1 MPTNINFNKTLG
13 IASKATNIVLPSGNT
28 GSEMIF
34 TITTTTANET
44 FQLGGNTGGGITYNY
59 DIDWG
64 DGTPIENVTTNAKIH
79 TYVTPGVHEIKLTGE
94 IYIKSNTDASK
105 WTEFKQWGSN
115 VIIYGVR
122 EMFNNCQN
130 MTYSAT
136 DAPNLSQMTNIT
148 YGVFYWMFRNCYSIT
163 SLDLTNW
170 DVSTVTGQATG
181 CFQSMINLRYINISG
196 WDMRNVTSHNTFMRS
211 IGENSAGIGVDI
223 VADDI
228 LFNANSTNWY
238 QMFLQAK
245 INSISVRNWRLGATS
260 ASVVQMWRDV
270 GNSTGYTD
278 KFNLDLSSWTN
289 TSTLGGLNM
298 DSWCSSAKGMKTI
311 DLTGWD
317 LSNCTSFNSW
327 FINCSWLRE
336 IRGLD
341 TLSLDSCTRLT
352 STFSGCRRLSFN
364 NSNFSNTF
372 LPNATCTSTAQ
383 TFYNCGDVLTGAD
396 LSVVPNT
403 ANWNM
408 SAVTSVLNMFRD
420 NIYRAGEVFT
430 FNWNAPLL
438 TSLYLAFYN
447 TKGIAEINFSGA
459 TLPALG
465 NLTQMAQNCSQLER
479 IIFGANCDFSG
490 VSAMNNVANGCG
502 ILRRLQFDSA
512 VDFSSVTSM
521 SSIAN
526 STSVLQVSDYDLV
539 LNRMAATNT
548 NAVTMSFHNTNY
560 TIAVSGAARSTLIG
574 NGCTITDAGG
584 I

>member
-1 MPTNINFNKTLG
+1 MPTNINFDKKLG
-13 IASKATNIVLPSGNT
+13 FINGTSISLPSETAGP
-28 GSEMIF
+28 EMIF

-44 FQLGGNTGGGITYNY
+44 FQLGGTTGGNIVYDY

-79 TYVTPGVHEIKLTGE
+79 TYVTPGIHEIKLTGE
-94 IYIKSNTDASK
+94 IYIRSNADRLK
-105 WTEFKQWGSN
+105 WTEFKQWGSD
-115 VIIYGVR
+115 VIIYGIR
-122 EMFNNCQN
+122 EMFYNCQN

-136 DAPNLSQMTNIT
+136 DAPNLSQMTNTT

-170 DVSTVTGQATG
+170 DVSTVTGQATA
-181 CFQSMINLRYINISG
+181 CFQGMIGLRDINISG

-223 VADDI
+223 VADDV

-238 QMFLQAK
+238 QMFYQAK
-245 INSISVRNWRLGATS
+245 INSISVKNWRLGSTFANIG
-260 ASVVQMWRDV
+260 QMWRDV
-270 GNSTGYTD
+270 GNATGYVG
-278 KFNLDLSSWTN
+278 KFDLDLSSWTN
-289 TSTLGGLNM
+289 TSTLSGNSMDNWALN
-298 DSWCSSAKGMKTI
+298 SKGIKTI

-317 LSNCTSFNSW
+317 LSNGASFNSW
-327 FINCSWLRE
+327 FSNCTYLEE
-336 IRGLD
+336 IKGLD
-341 TLSLDSCTRLT
+341 TLSLDSCTRL
-352 STFSGCRRLSFN
+352 SSAFSACRRLSFN

-372 LPNATCTSTAQ
+372 LPNATCTNFSQ
-383 TFYNCGDVLTGAD
+383 VFYNCGDVLTGAD

-403 ANWNM
+403 TNWNM
-408 SAVTSVLNMFRD
+408 SVATSVVNMFRD
-420 NIYRAGEVFT
+420 NVYKAGEVFT

-438 TSLYLAFYN
+438 TRLFLVFYN

-459 TLPALG
+459 TLTALTD
-465 NLTQMAQNCSQLER
+465 LRQMAQNCTQLER

-490 VSAMNNVANGCG
+490 AIQMNNIATGCG
-502 ILRRLQFDSA
+502 ILNRLQFDSA
-512 VDFSSVTSM
+512 VDFSSVTTM
-521 SSIAN
+521 SSIASN
-526 STSVLQVSDYDLV
+526 TTVLQVSDYDLI

-548 NAVTMSFHNTNY
+548 NAVTMSFNNTNY
-560 TIAVSGAARSTLIG
+560 TIAVSGAARSTLIS